1 MLSRAISCFEG
12 CLYKKYGEMLFK
24 LANIYYDENVSYLN
38 IITFSCK
45 ELGVLG
51 KNVHTRVLIHGRYIH
66 LSKLILLASINSTLL
81 SVSCVNNS
89 LNNRLKF
96 CQSVPIMSMS
106 KMVDTSHLECSCA
119 ADTW

>member
-24 LANIYYDENVSYLN
+24 LANIYYDENVSHLN

-66 LSKLILLASINSTLL
+66 LSKLILL
-81 SVSCVNNS
+81 V
-89 LNNRLKF
+89 
-96 CQSVPIMSMS
+96 
-106 KMVDTSHLECSCA
+106 
-119 ADTW
+119 